1 MHKILFYSLLIL
13 ASQSWAYD
21 LKPQYR
27 NYGVNDGLPSSQV
40 YEIIQDAKGYVWFGT
55 DRGLVRYNGY
65 EFKTFTVQDGLTNN
79 VIFHLDEGPDGTIY
93 AYGMDGQI
101 SCLSEN
107 RFRAFKYNDNLKVY
121 QSNQSNQSNLLSF
134 DFSEYGFSYSA
145 IDNHEYSMPHVM
157 LTKHNQLKKETEW
170 DFQII
175 DNETGTFIF
184 GKSKDSL
191 QGLSVNGKMVQ
202 FEEPRLRVQFANAV
216 NHEGVIYFTLENTLY
231 RYDHKKQ
238 DKLEKVERYDNKIL
252 DLKVDGS
259 GNLYL
264 DFFVDGLLK
273 LNVENLSLKEYI
285 IKDASI
291 SSMLIDKNNGI
302 WAAGL
307 YKGLFYIEDQ
317 EKYKVELSNDQQL
330 NQLETLDG
338 NIYGLTDQR
347 KFFKFQFA
355 DDSII
360 DLDVSYPLDIMS
372 KPNSVIVFSDGNRYS
387 KKLADYERL
396 LTESF
401 YRIHHS
407 IIVNLK
413 WFSHLKKIGNFVVLK
428 NGSELP
434 ISRRKKSDFKKV
446 MLLR

>member
-1 MHKILFYSLLIL
+1 
-13 ASQSWAYD
+13 
-21 LKPQYR
+21 
-27 NYGVNDGLPSSQV
+27 
-40 YEIIQDAKGYVWFGT
+40 
-55 DRGLVRYNGY
+55 
-65 EFKTFTVQDGLTNN
+65 
-79 VIFHLDEGPDGTIY
+79 
-93 AYGMDGQI
+93 
-101 SCLSEN
+101 
-107 RFRAFKYNDNLKVY
+107 
-121 QSNQSNQSNLLSF
+121 
-134 DFSEYGFSYSA
+134 
-145 IDNHEYSMPHVM
+145 
-157 LTKHNQLKKETEW
+157 
-170 DFQII
+170 
-175 DNETGTFIF
+175 
-184 GKSKDSL
+184 
-191 QGLSVNGKMVQ
+191 
-202 FEEPRLRVQFANAV
+202 VQFANAV
-216 NHEGVIYFTLENTLY
+216 NHEGVIYFALENTLY

-401 YRIHHS
+401 YRIHYS